1 MRIKSGKATPAVE
14 SPDRRWTALAH
25 GWRSDQQ
32 VQADPRE
39 EFEQPQG
46 ASTMATANTT
56 NNPIVEDEVPE
67 EPIPAM
73 QLLLDN
79 PFLLL
84 FIGIAMPTVLY
95 IVWGV
100 MEIVG
105 IPIAK

>member
-1 MRIKSGKATPAVE
+1 M
-14 SPDRRWTALAH
+14 
-25 GWRSDQQ
+25 
-32 VQADPRE
+32 ADPGPAEHDE
-39 EFEQPQG
+39 E
-46 ASTMATANTT
+46 A
-56 NNPIVEDEVPE
+56 D

-73 QLLLDN
+73 QDLLDN

-84 FIGIAMPTVLY
+84 FLGIAMPTVLY